1 MTRTGFFAGSF
12 DPPTLGHLDLV
23 LRARAVVDRL
33 VVGVGVNADKAPWLP
48 LEERLALL
56 SELLPSGVTVVG
68 FDGLAV
74 EAARRAG
81 ATLLLRGVRGEADLA
96 LELPLALANRRL
108 APELETVLLVGS
120 PEVAHVSSRLVR
132 EIVRAGGDAAPFL
145 PPLVAQR
152 LRSRRTP

>member
-68 FDGLAV
+68 FIRDRLVAEGTVGPDDPDRVLLTDSPDEALRHILRAAEAFGLRQRRRPKQSRILL
-74 EAARRAG
+74 ERRA
-81 ATLLLRGVRGEADLA
+81 
-96 LELPLALANRRL
+96 
-108 APELETVLLVGS
+108 
-120 PEVAHVSSRLVR
+120 
-132 EIVRAGGDAAPFL
+132 
-145 PPLVAQR
+145 
-152 LRSRRTP
+152 